1 MIHEIIAELSKPES
15 LPNQPYLF
23 AGLGTFSGHLLI
35 GLFLGYLLKNF
46 KYFGFYLSLLIYS
59 SIEYF
64 QGFNGADT
72 IEDITIVLLGS
83 GLFFFDRKTIY
94 IFITF
99 GILFFVYYFLLRY
112 ENMPH
117 S

>member
-1 MIHEIIAELSKPES
+1 MINEIIKEFSKPES
-15 LPNQPYLF
+15 FANEPYLF

-35 GLFLGYLLKNF
+35 GLLFGFLLNRF

-64 QGFNGADT
+64 QGWNSADT
-72 IEDITIVLLGS
+72 IEDIIIVLLGS

-99 GILFFVYYFLLRY
+99 GILFFVYSFLLRF

-117 S
+117 

>member
-1 MIHEIIAELSKPES
+1 MINEIIFELSKPETLS
-15 LPNQPYLF
+15 NQPYLF

-35 GLFLGYLLKNF
+35 GLFLGFLLKRF
-46 KYFGFYLSLLIYS
+46 QYFGFYLSLLIYS
-59 SIEYF
+59 GIEYF
-64 QGFNGADT
+64 QGWNGSDT
-72 IEDITIVLLGS
+72 IEDIIIVLLGS

-99 GILFFVYYFLLRY
+99 GILFFIHSFLLRY

-117 S
+117 